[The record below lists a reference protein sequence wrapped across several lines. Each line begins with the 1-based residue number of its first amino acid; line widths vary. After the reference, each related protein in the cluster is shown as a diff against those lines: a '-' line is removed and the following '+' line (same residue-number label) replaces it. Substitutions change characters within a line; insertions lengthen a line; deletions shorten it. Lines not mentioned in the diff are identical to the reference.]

1 MFENKILHPESGNGF
16 YRSFN
21 SIHYFKGF
29 GEDVMTTECFLSS
42 EQVEQRFEELKKM
55 LVTEPQQAEESKFWE
70 IRSKKKIYHLLDNVD
85 EYLLKELQTKLNE
98 DK

>member
-1 MFENKILHPESGNGF
+1 MFDNIILNPENGSHFCRLYADVRYYNPIGNEKLLESF
-16 YRSFN
+16 RS
-21 SIHYFKGF
+21 
-29 GEDVMTTECFLSS
+29 EELAL
-42 EQVEQRFEELKKM
+42 QRFEELKKM